1 MVGRAGARGPRTSP
15 DAPIA
20 TRNVIANYSLPQ
32 AQKPNS
38 VMANYFCTGLPL
50 TFAPCQGG
58 GNISYNGSR
67 RAAVGAAGPPS
78 TSDTW
83 R

>member
-1 MVGRAGARGPRTSP
+1 MVGRAGAREPRTSP

-50 TFAPCQGG
+50 TFVPCQAP
-58 GNISYNGSR
+58 GNRSYNGPYR
-67 RAAVGAAGPPS
+67 KR
-78 TSDTW
+78 
-83 R
+83 